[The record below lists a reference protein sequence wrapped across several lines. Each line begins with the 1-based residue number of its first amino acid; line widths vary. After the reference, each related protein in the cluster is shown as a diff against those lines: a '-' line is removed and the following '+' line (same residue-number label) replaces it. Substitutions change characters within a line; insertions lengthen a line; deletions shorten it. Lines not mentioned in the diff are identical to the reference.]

1 MGRSSTREN
10 KTRYQLAR
18 EELGLSREKASELL
32 ETIAPERIEKI
43 ENERTVPRPD
53 EVLTMAE
60 KYKRP
65 SLCNCYC
72 SQQCPIG
79 QRYVP
84 FVTRRELPAIIL
96 EMLASLNAM
105 NSKKERLIE
114 IAADGKISN
123 DEIDDFIHIRQ
134 ELERISLTVET
145 LQLWTERMLANGQIL
160 VQRFG
165 DILDG
170 KRTWQKELAQ
180 SNVKPTLKDAVAG
193 DITAAM
199 PYRAMTNIIE
209 FIKMLDMVVPG
220 FAANE
225 TLLYSPELKFYSNK
239 VKMDANLDTNI
250 KGLHCLGDS
259 SGWTRGL
266 MMASVMGVL
275 MGRKLA
281 EKEGC

>member
-1 MGRSSTREN
+1 MGRTSTKEN
-10 KTRYQLAR
+10 KNSYQLAR
-18 EELGLSREKASELL
+18 EELGLTREKASELL

-114 IAADGKISN
+114 IAADGKIPTTKST
-123 DEIDDFIHIRQ
+123 
-134 ELERISLTVET
+134 ISSISVRSLSASPSP
-145 LQLWTERMLANGQIL
+145 WRPSSSGPSAC
-160 VQRFG
+160 
-165 DILDG
+165 
-170 KRTWQKELAQ
+170 W
-180 SNVKPTLKDAVAG
+180 PTARS
-193 DITAAM
+193 T
-199 PYRAMTNIIE
+199 RRR
-209 FIKMLDMVVPG
+209 
-220 FAANE
+220 
-225 TLLYSPELKFYSNK
+225 
-239 VKMDANLDTNI
+239 I
-250 KGLHCLGDS
+250 KGS
-259 SGWTRGL
+259 WRNN
-266 MMASVMGVL
+266 A
-275 MGRKLA
+275 
-281 EKEGC
+281 

>member
-1 MGRSSTREN
+1 MCYAFIYNKETRPNMGRTSTKEN
-10 KTRYQLAR
+10 KNSYQLAR
-18 EELGLSREKASELL
+18 EELGLTREKASELL

-123 DEIDDFIHIRQ
+123 DEPLHPVLPQFLHP
-134 ELERISLTVET
+134 
-145 LQLWTERMLANGQIL
+145 LQPAHRLCSEGGRADQHAGQ
-160 VQRFG
+160 RPDRRG
-165 DILDG
+165 D
-170 KRTWQKELAQ
+170 
-180 SNVKPTLKDAVAG
+180 V
-193 DITAAM
+193 
-199 PYRAMTNIIE
+199 
-209 FIKMLDMVVPG
+209 
-220 FAANE
+220 
-225 TLLYSPELKFYSNK
+225 
-239 VKMDANLDTNI
+239 
-250 KGLHCLGDS
+250 
-259 SGWTRGL
+259 
-266 MMASVMGVL
+266 
-275 MGRKLA
+275 
-281 EKEGC
+281 